1 MTSTKNSNGFR
12 WEVVCF
18 VNNCSIHCSEG
29 MEKLGLSDAV
39 YNMCNWL
46 ADGVEFPDDMTP
58 EELMTVWNYHV
69 DSMNRYQDGLEPND
83 DDEI

>member
-29 MEKLGLSDAV
+29 MEKLDLSDAV

-46 ADGVEFPDDMTP
+46 ADGVEFPEDMTH

-69 DSMNRYQDGLEPND
+69 DSMNRYQDGLEPDD

>member
-18 VNNCSIHCSEG
+18 VNNCSIHCNEG
-29 MEKLGLSDAV
+29 MEKLDLSDAV

-46 ADGVEFPDDMTP
+46 ADGVEFPEDMTP

-69 DSMNRYQDGLEPND
+69 DSMKRYQDGLEPDD